1 MERHLRA
8 YVSETYAQTFPA
20 RLLWARAEVLNGLVR
35 LINTSSWH
43 KPRRQINGVKRE
55 GIMNANT
62 VARISCAVVTL
73 LFLAAAVAA
82 QIGREVAIPVHL
94 QDGQEFQIE
103 IEDLIAFGEKLFN
116 AMWTSQEGAGRP
128 LTKGTG
134 APLSDSAAP
143 LVFPRNFNRVSGPDT
158 NSCSGCHNKP
168 REGGGGDIV
177 GNVFVL
183 GQRFDF
189 ATFGRSD
196 SIPTKDAA
204 DEIGNPVTLQTIA
217 DFRKTVAM
225 FGSGFIE
232 MLARQITADL
242 QAIRDT
248 TPPGGSRV
256 LVSKEIPFGVISRN
270 PDGTWKTSQVSG
282 MAAPS
287 LTTSGANDPP
297 SLIIRPFHQAGNVIS
312 LRQFTNNA
320 FNHHHGMQAEER
332 VGIGIDADGDGFVN
346 ELTRADITAATLFQ
360 ATLPVPGRVI
370 SSDPAIRAAVI
381 NGEQKFAQIGCV
393 SCHIPSL
400 PLTNKGWVFTE
411 PNPYNP
417 TGNLQ
422 TGGGVPTISVDLTS
436 RELPP
441 PRLRATN
448 GVVYVP
454 AYLDFKLHDITS
466 GKDDPGREPLDM
478 NAAAGSPDF
487 FKGNSKFLTRKLWGI
502 ANQHPFGPH
511 GLFTTMREAVLA
523 HAGEAQA
530 SRQAFSSLPQYDR
543 DSIIEFLKSLQI
555 LPEGAQSLCVD
566 QRGRSISCPPG
577 ILQQPEVIEQ

>member
-1 MERHLRA
+1 
-8 YVSETYAQTFPA
+8 
-20 RLLWARAEVLNGLVR
+20 
-35 LINTSSWH
+35 
-43 KPRRQINGVKRE
+43 
-55 GIMNANT
+55 MNAKT
-62 VARISCAVVTL
+62 LIRIFYAVVAL
-73 LFLAAAVAA
+73 LILTTTIVA

-103 IEDLIAFGEKLFN
+103 IEELITFGGELFN
-116 AMWTSQEGAGRP
+116 AMFTSQEGAGRP

-134 APLSDSAAP
+134 APLSDATDP
-143 LVFPRNFNRVSGPDT
+143 LIFPRNFNRLSGPDT

-168 REGGGGDIV
+168 RVGGGGDIV
-177 GNVFVL
+177 ANVFVL

-189 ATFGRSD
+189 ATFGRLD
-196 SIPTKDAA
+196 LIPTKDAA
-204 DEIGNPVTLQTIA
+204 DELGHPVTMETIA
-217 DFRKTVAM
+217 NSRKTIAM

-256 LVSKEIPFGVISRN
+256 LVSKGISFGTIRRN
-270 PDGTWKTSQVSG
+270 PDGTWNRSQVTG
-282 MAAPS
+282 IPAPS
-287 LTTSGANDPP
+287 LTSSGANDPP

-320 FNHHHGMQAEER
+320 FNHHHGMQSEER
-332 VGIGIDADGDGFVN
+332 FGIGIDADGDGFVN

-381 NGEQKFAQIGCV
+381 NGEQKFAQIGCT

-422 TGGGVPTISVDLTS
+422 PGGGIPTISVDLTS

-441 PRLRATN
+441 PRLRAVN

-466 GKDDPGREPLDM
+466 GAGDPGREPLDM
-478 NAAAGSPDF
+478 NAPAGSAAF
-487 FKGNSKFLTRKLWGI
+487 FSGNSKFITRKLWGI

-523 HAGEAQA
+523 HAGEAQG
-530 SRQAFSSLPQYDR
+530 SRQAFSNLSPYDR

-555 LPEGAQSLCVD
+555 LPEGTKSLCVD
-566 QRGRSISCPPG
+566 QRGRSISCSPG
-577 ILQQPEVIEQ
+577 GSPEPEPDDQ